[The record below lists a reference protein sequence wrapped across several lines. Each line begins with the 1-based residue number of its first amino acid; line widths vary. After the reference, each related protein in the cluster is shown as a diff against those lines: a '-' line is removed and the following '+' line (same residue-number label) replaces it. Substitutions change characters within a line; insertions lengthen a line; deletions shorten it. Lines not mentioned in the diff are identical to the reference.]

1 MPMGECRCVM
11 PKKNAARA
19 PLPRASACSHSATR
33 VSKATSAERVVTF
46 QAMARNTTPQTT
58 KANQPAIAS
67 ARGERLCGWRM
78 LRWYKSAEEDSAMRL
93 GLFTLAL
100 CATTAAAQPFPSK
113 PPKLYVGFVPGGGVD
128 QTARIT
134 TARLSEIWNS
144 PITVENRP
152 GAGGTIAAELT
163 AKSAPD
169 GYTLV
174 LCNIGS
180 HGIGPSLYKSLSYDP
195 IKGVTFIGLIGTT
208 PNVMAVHPSVP
219 ANTVAEFIA
228 YAKANPGKIS
238 YGSSGIGTSTHL
250 GVELFKSMAGI
261 DIVHVPYK
269 GGAASSADL
278 AGGQVQLVI
287 TNLPEQVAYIRTG
300 RTRALGMSTP
310 KRAPQFPEVPTIAE
324 SGLAGYEVTVWYGLC
339 GPAGIPAAL
348 VEKMNADLQ
357 KTIASPETHKRLS
370 DVGIEPAPGSAAQFT
385 EFARAEVAKWAKV
398 IKDANVRA
406 E

>member
-1 MPMGECRCVM
+1 
-11 PKKNAARA
+11 
-19 PLPRASACSHSATR
+19 
-33 VSKATSAERVVTF
+33 
-46 QAMARNTTPQTT
+46 
-58 KANQPAIAS
+58 
-67 ARGERLCGWRM
+67 
-78 LRWYKSAEEDSAMRL
+78 MRL
-93 GLFTLAL
+93 SLLAALFLIGH
-100 CATTAAAQPFPSK
+100 AAAQTFPAK

-144 PITVENRP
+144 PITVENRT
-152 GAGGTIAAELT
+152 GAGGTIAAAAT

-180 HGIGPSLYKSLSYDP
+180 HGIGPSLYRNVGYDA
-195 IKGVTFIGLIGTT
+195 IKDVTYIGLIGTT

-219 ANTVAEFIA
+219 ATSVAEFIA

-238 YGSSGIGTSTHL
+238 YGSSGVGTSTHL
-250 GVELFKSMAGI
+250 GVELFKSMAGV

-278 AGGQVQLVI
+278 VAGQVQLVI
-287 TNLPEQVAYIRTG
+287 TNLPEQVAYIRAG
-300 RTRALGMSTP
+300 RTRALGVSTP
-310 KRAPQFPEVPTIAE
+310 KRSPQFPDVPTIAE
-324 SGLAGYEVTVWYGLC
+324 SGLSGYEVTVWYGLC
-339 GPAGIPAAL
+339 GPGGMPASL

-357 KTIASPETHKRLS
+357 KTVTSPETAKRLS
-370 DVGIEPAPGSAAQFT
+370 DAGIEPAAGSSAQFT
-385 EFARAEVAKWAKV
+385 EFARAEVAKWAQV
-398 IKDANVRA
+398 IKDANVKA

>member
-1 MPMGECRCVM
+1 
-11 PKKNAARA
+11 
-19 PLPRASACSHSATR
+19 
-33 VSKATSAERVVTF
+33 
-46 QAMARNTTPQTT
+46 
-58 KANQPAIAS
+58 
-67 ARGERLCGWRM
+67 
-78 LRWYKSAEEDSAMRL
+78 MRL
-93 GLFTLAL
+93 AAVLTVFFA
-100 CATTAAAQPFPSK
+100 AHAAAQPFPAK

-163 AKSAPD
+163 ARSAPD

-180 HGIGPSLYKSLSYDP
+180 HGIGPSLYKMGYDA
-195 IKGVTFIGLIGTT
+195 IKGVSFIGLIGTT

-219 ANTVAEFIA
+219 ATTVAEFIA
-228 YAKANPGKIS
+228 YARANPGKVS
-238 YGSSGIGTSTHL
+238 YGSSGVGTSTHL
-250 GVELFKSMAGI
+250 GVELFKGMAGI
-261 DIVHVPYK
+261 DILHVPYK

-278 AGGQVQLVI
+278 VAGQVQLVI
-287 TNLPEQVAYIRTG
+287 TNLPEQVGYIRSG
-300 RTRALGMSTP
+300 RTRALGVSTP
-310 KRAPQFPEVPTIAE
+310 RRSPQFPEVPTISE
-324 SGLAGYEVTVWYGLC
+324 SGLPGYEVTVWYGIC
-339 GPAGIPAAL
+339 GPGGMAPAL

-357 KTIASPETHKRLS
+357 KAVSAPETLKRLS
-370 DVGIEPAPGSAAQFT
+370 DAGIEPAPGTSAQFT

-398 IKDANVRA
+398 IKDANVKA